1 MSFAAYIRLFLESV
15 LYILLSSFSELYRLD
30 FSSKNRKISF
40 VLACVFIWLSFVFYS
55 FIIYQFCV
63 TRQKLKRAQYSYS
76 EELFVGLKETNMART
91 YSILLVTRRITLCIF
106 LVCLQDLHFF
116 IRVYLFAIVQIIYFV
131 LLIAIRPYKQIE
143 NNMIE
148 IINELSLSGL
158 IAML

>member
-1 MSFAAYIRLFLESV
+1 MSFAAYIRLFLENV
-15 LYILLSSFSELYRLD
+15 LYILLCSFSELYRLD

-40 VLACVFIWLSFVFYS
+40 VISLVFIWLSFAFYS

-63 TRQKLKRAQYSYS
+63 TRQKLKRARYSYS

-106 LVCLQDLHFF
+106 LVCLQDLHFL
-116 IRVYLFAIVQIIYFV
+116 IRVFLFAIVQIIYLI
-131 LLIAIRPYKQIE
+131 LLIAIRPFKQIT

-148 IINELSLSGL
+148 IMNELSLTGL
-158 IAML
+158 AAML